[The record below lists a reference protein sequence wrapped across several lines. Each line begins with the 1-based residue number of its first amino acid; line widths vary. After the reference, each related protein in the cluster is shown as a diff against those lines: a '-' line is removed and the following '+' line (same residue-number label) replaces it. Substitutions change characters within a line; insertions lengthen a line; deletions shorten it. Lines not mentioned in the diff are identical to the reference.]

1 MADLKKVMQD
11 ANAKVQ
17 ELRQNTPEAKVA
29 NWMKEQ
35 ANKIQSSTVQ
45 YKDSKNKVKDFGTNT
60 VKNAGSLMLNTGAM
74 FVDPQGFV
82 DDLSQAGKNFVDYG
96 KRKIEQY
103 KQNPEDIKKDI
114 AKIPD
119 KTGDYIYTHGA
130 DVALIGSGVAGGAK
144 GVTNVMNKGSIAKG
158 GVKAPTTQVQNAS
171 GLNIKTNPNAVKVY
185 NYETKKLPIAGEYD
199 LTSIEGMKNIQDKG
213 LRDLLTQ
220 GDIEVQDYY
229 HASPNPNIDVLD
241 PSVNKRSLYGKG
253 TYLANRSSEAVDQGM
268 GNTLYTVETPHNQ
281 YLMDYY
287 TSVGKQGGIPKYLA
301 DKLGLP
307 ENTVGGELYDALVER
322 LGSKEAASKLLDD
335 MGVKGHVVRFSDGNK
350 YKVLYDKDSARII
363 DKYTRGQ

>member
-1 MADLKKVMQD
+1 MVVDPKKMMQRYNIGTMQD
-11 ANAKVQ
+11 ATKLYKQGEISQAEHKAVIDFIGRQERKNAD
-17 ELRQNTPEAKVA
+17 
-29 NWMKEQ
+29 
-35 ANKIQSSTVQ
+35 IGF
-45 YKDSKNKVKDFGTNT
+45 VKDIGVQTGKSLLGGAT
-60 VKNAGSLMLNTGAM
+60 MAGSFFIPNPAASGAV
-74 FVDPQGFV
+74 FG
-82 DDLSQAGKNFVDYG
+82 AGHAIANDGNIG
-96 KRKIEQY
+96 KE
-103 KQNPEDIKKDI
+103 
-114 AKIPD
+114 A
-119 KTGDYIYTHGA
+119 T
-130 DVALIGSGVAGGAK
+130 IG
-144 GVTNVMNKGSIAKG
+144 GVTG
-158 GVKAPTTQVQNAS
+158 GVFGKAVNVLSKTPAGQAVGKAVVNSKVGQKVGEVLNKEVNQLIKPQSPNKQVLPPQV
-171 GLNIKTNPNAVKVY
+171 KTNPNAVKIY
-185 NYETKKLPIAGEYD
+185 DYEPKKLPTAGEYD

-213 LRDLLTQ
+213 LRDLLSQ
-220 GDIEVQDYY
+220 GDTEVQTYY
-229 HASPNPNIDVLD
+229 HGSPNPNIDVLD
-241 PSVNKRSLYGKG
+241 PSFNERGLYGKG